1 MRHEAFHSLHHTIL
15 SAEVEVLAAA
25 TLIAIPGQQRE
36 AFRRLTIF
44 MAMLFLQDRHPPMIR
59 LAFFLAAD
67 ITTERQVP
75 CHTILPEQAALLV

>member
-1 MRHEAFHSLHHTIL
+1 
-15 SAEVEVLAAA
+15 
-25 TLIAIPGQQRE
+25 
-36 AFRRLTIF
+36 
-44 MAMLFLQDRHPPMIR
+44 MIR